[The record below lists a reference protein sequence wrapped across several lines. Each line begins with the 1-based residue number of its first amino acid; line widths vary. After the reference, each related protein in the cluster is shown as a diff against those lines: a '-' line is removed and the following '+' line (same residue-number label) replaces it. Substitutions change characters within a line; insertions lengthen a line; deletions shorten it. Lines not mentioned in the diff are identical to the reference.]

1 MTPRRAAPLAVL
13 AAALAIGAGW
23 YLIIFK
29 SEPAITKPY
38 PIEFQE
44 YSSNLYRQGFLWKVP
59 LPPAFPVIDVHVF
72 LIKSG
77 QDYIL
82 VDVGAPGEEYERIIA
97 AGLQEALKGG
107 KLRNVICEPTPLG
120 ALAQCHFLLASFNFA
135 HERSHQQYHTT
146 VRSIILLKES

>member
-29 SEPAITKPY
+29 SEPAITRPY

-77 QDYIL
+77 QDYLL
-82 VDVGAPGEEYERIIA
+82 VDVGAPGEEYERIIG

-107 KLRNVICEPTPLG
+107 KLRNVICEPSLG
-120 ALAQCHFLLASFNFA
+120 SSGSVPFPAGFLQFC
-135 HERSHQQYHTT
+135 T
-146 VRSIILLKES
+146 